1 MNDLRPDLRR
11 WVEEETGSA
20 ITCAATI
27 GSGSSRRTWG
37 LDLADGRELVLR
49 EDTGTGPMAGTPLNL
64 AREAAVYRA
73 LGSTDLPVPTL
84 FGVSPDATAMVLSRS
99 PGIADLLLDGDVD
112 RSAVARDY
120 LRCLGRLH
128 LLDPRHLDLG
138 PVAIPHDGPSHALLE
153 LDLWGSIHATVADP
167 FQSEAASTGLEW
179 LRAHAP
185 TRVVRTSLCHGDAGP
200 LNFLYEG
207 DKVTAML
214 DWEFA
219 HVGDPHDD
227 LAWVTVRNTLLR
239 TGIDLRDAFAAWSEV
254 TGSAVDADRVEYYR
268 VFVLVRMLISCD
280 ATVRWTDGVETA
292 DNKTQVQLRPHLSRE
307 IAGALS

>member
-1 MNDLRPDLRR
+1 MTDLRPDLRH
-11 WVEEETGSA
+11 WVEEETGTA
-20 ITCAATI
+20 VTCAATI

-37 LDLADGRELVLR
+37 IDLADGRELVLR

-99 PGIADLLLDGDVD
+99 PGIADLLLDGEVD

-153 LDLWGSIHATVADP
+153 LDLWESIHATVADP

-185 TRVVRTSLCHGDAGP
+185 THVVRTSLCHGDAGP
-200 LNFLYEG
+200 LNFLYED

-239 TGIDLRDAFAAWSEV
+239 TGIDLHDAFAVWSDV
-254 TGSAVDADRVEYYR
+254 TGCAVDRDRVEYYR

>member
-1 MNDLRPDLRR
+1 MTDLRPDLRR
-11 WVEEETGSA
+11 WVEHETGSA
-20 ITCAATI
+20 IADATTI

-37 LDLADGRELVLR
+37 LGLADGRQLVLR

-73 LGSTDLPVPTL
+73 LGSTDLPVPVL

-99 PGIADLLLDGDVD
+99 PGVADLSLAGDAD
-112 RSAVARDY
+112 RAAVARDY

-138 PVAIPHDGPSHALLE
+138 PIEIPRDGPSHARLE
-153 LDLWGSIHATVADP
+153 IDLWQSIHATVADP
-167 FQSEAASTGLEW
+167 FRSEAASTGLEW

-185 TRVVRTSLCHGDAGP
+185 TDATRTSLCHGDAGP
-200 LNFLYEG
+200 LNFLYER
-207 DKVTAML
+207 DTVTAML

-227 LAWVTVRNTLLR
+227 LAWVTVRTKLLR
-239 TGIDLRDAFAAWSEV
+239 AGIDLDDAFAAWSAV
-254 TGSAVDADRVEYYR
+254 TGSAVDPDRVEYYR

-280 ATVRWTDGVETA
+280 ATVRWADGVETE
-292 DNKTQVQLRPHLSRE
+292 DNTTQVRLRPHLSRE